1 MYKTIELVTAQE
13 YKRYPSFYKK
23 AYIQSIIRLL
33 REEGKKHTFREISEL
48 LNTKDFK
55 SVRDKCFTEQII
67 YYMNKELKNQYRNK
81 K

>member
-48 LNTKDFK
+48 
-55 SVRDKCFTEQII
+55 
-67 YYMNKELKNQYRNK
+67 MNKELKNQYRNK